1 MIGVNRVLLKD
12 EFFKE
17 NLGFDG
23 VRVGIIGFANVGF
36 QSQSNVFS
44 FDFVMFVGGVCFGHG
59 FRRGCFVATW
69 DYDREYVGVA

>member
-23 VRVGIIGFANVGF
+23 VRVGLVGFADVGF
-36 QSQSNVFS
+36 QS
-44 FDFVMFVGGVCFGHG
+44 
-59 FRRGCFVATW
+59 
-69 DYDREYVGVA
+69 